1 MKIIDLQHILV
12 VFTLLFCAEGIAQFG
27 GGDLPIDE
35 KPKWYR
41 DADGDG
47 WGVTNNMIESYHQP
61 SGYVFK
67 NGDCNDNNASIY
79 PKDYYRDKDGDGF
92 GTGSRVILCNPSG
105 YVTRGGDCNDNDAAI
120 NPNTT
125 WYLDEDLDNFGGTTI
140 HRGCIPPGGG
150 SLDGIYLRVGGDC
163 NDSNALIHPNTI
175 WYRDSD
181 GDGWG
186 NPAVTKKQCR
196 QPSGYVRNDDDYNDN
211 SIIITNIAPRN
222 FYRDAD
228 GDGYGNPGNKT
239 YRSVK
244 PSGYVTNASDCNDS
258 NAGLNP
264 NTMWYRDADADGWG
278 NKSITKKQ
286 CAQPH
291 GYVRNDDDY
300 NDNSI
305 IITNIAPRNFY
316 RDADGDTYGNPSVKT
331 YRSVQPSGYVTNS
344 YDCNDDNAAIHL
356 NTTWYLDADGDG
368 WGTNNPFDVKTQCA
382 QPSNYVLNNE
392 DHDDTNALVTNIPP
406 NYYYRD
412 SDGDGW
418 GDSGSRTYRSHRPN
432 GYIITGNDCDDTDAS
447 LNPNTRWYEDA
458 DGDGWGNNSVSKMQC
473 TRPDGFIVYV
483 RNNNDYDDSTNLI
496 THIPP
501 KNFYKDE
508 DNDTFGN
515 PNIKV
520 YRSVAPTGY
529 VDKGNDCDD
538 TKQEINPNTVWYK
551 NSDGDGFASTTK
563 TQCTNPGSGYSLT
576 VKPLGDC
583 NDDNPEIHP
592 DTVWFKDKDEDGFA
606 STTKTQCTNPGSG
619 YSLTV
624 KPLGDCNDN
633 NPAIYPNTV
642 WYDDS
647 DGDGFGDPNITQQS
661 CTQPIGYVL
670 DNTDQCL
677 GEFGQYSGCIIPPY
691 IEASLSNE
699 NYVFTRVF
707 QKEMTTATGIALR
720 EDVIESVTYYDGL
733 GRPKQQRAIAASPDL
748 GDIVTHITYDAYGRQ
763 DKQYLPFVSSNN
775 GSYQTVNVTN
785 NINSYYLNKYVT
797 DFPGITNPSE
807 VNAYSQSIF
816 EASPLNRVL
825 ERGAPGK
832 DWKVDTLSNT
842 DHTIKFD
849 WTTNTALDSIAN
861 FDVNFEAGDT
871 KKPVLFQNGF
881 YTANQL
887 YVSITKDENWDPNQT
902 HSDDHTT
909 KEYKDKLGRVVLKRA
924 YNDGIEHDTYYVHD
938 SFGNLT
944 YVIPPKVKIADGVS
958 ATELAELCYQY
969 KYDYRN
975 RLIEKKIPGKGDANT
990 FESIVYNKLDQP
1002 IMTQD
1007 PNQKVKGEWLF
1018 TKYDAF
1024 GRVAYTG
1031 KITILNKTRDE
1042 IQAEATGYTG
1052 ELWVQRSNAVMIG
1065 DVTIYYNDGGYPK
1078 ALNAEVLTINYY
1090 DDYDFLASEGT
1101 FFNNP
1106 ITVYGEPIT
1115 DRTKS
1120 LATGTKVKT
1129 LDTSYWTTTVSYYD
1143 KKARS
1148 IYAAS
1153 RNEYLNTTDIIE
1165 TKLDFV
1171 GKVEK
1176 TKTTHKKGSNAAIVT
1191 EDVFEYDHMG
1201 RLTSQTQKIGNQD
1214 TEQIVANEYDELGQ
1228 LVSKNVGGLAPSTE
1242 ATRSAGLQTID
1253 YTYNIRGWLK
1263 GINDI
1268 NTIGNDLFTFKID
1281 YNTGANPLYNG
1292 NISKTSWQTANDNIT
1307 RSYDYTYDALNRIL
1321 TATSNN
1327 NRYNVS
1333 GIQYDKM
1340 GNIESLTR
1348 NGWQNTSSYT
1358 SMDVLAYNYDD
1369 GNKLRKVTDTGN
1381 DHYGFKDGVNTN
1393 DDFAY
1398 DENGNMIVDQN
1409 KGISSITYNH
1419 LNLPEAVSISNSE
1432 GTGTISYIYDA
1443 TGAKQ
1448 KKIVIEGSSITT
1460 EYAGKYVYENS
1471 SLKQISHPEGYL
1483 ESNGSGGYQY
1493 VYQLKDIWGNTRI
1506 TYADDNN
1513 NGSVSTSEIRR
1524 EQNYYPFGLQHK
1536 GYNIGSY
1543 GVKNNL
1549 KTYQGQEFTED
1560 FGLNTHEWR
1569 YRVSDPAT
1577 GRFWQIDPLAE
1588 DYMYNSTYA
1597 FQENKMG
1604 MGVELEGLELAKFD
1618 TPLYDPVL
1626 RNSTPAQVKHV
1637 RKNQISAAVNGT
1649 LLVAATIS
1657 PVPGDEVFVAGLLMK
1672 TAAATID
1679 VASQVAAGGDVDLVG
1694 PLMNFA
1700 PLGPLTK
1707 QAADALVDVE
1717 TDGTV
1722 RTPFFSTNGEEVKS
1736 TSEVVIDFAIDRVS
1750 NNAQAKI
1757 PKEVTSSAVGE
1768 VVAEGVTNAAENIV
1782 GEVVKREEII
1792 TTNNGSN

>member
-12 VFTLLFCAEGIAQFG
+12 VFTLLFCVEGIAQLDG
-27 GGDLPIDE
+27 GGGTLYFRDRDNDGFGNDSDTRVSPTPISGYVITPGDLNDSDQYITNVP
-35 KPKWYR
+35 PKYFYKDGDGDSWGNASIKVYRSYGPSDYVDRSGDCNDSDPGLNPNTVWYR
-41 DADGDG
+41 DGDGDS
-47 WGVTNNMIESYHQP
+47 WGNANVTKRQCSQPSGYIRRAGDYNDGTANITNIVPRTFYRDQDGDTFGNPNNSVYYSYQP
-61 SGYVFK
+61 SGYVT
-67 NGDCNDNNASIY
+67 NSQDCNDW
-79 PKDYYRDKDGDGF
+79 
-92 GTGSRVILCNPSG
+92 
-105 YVTRGGDCNDNDAAI
+105 DAEA
-120 NPNTT
+120 T
-125 WYLDEDLDNFGGTTI
+125 
-140 HRGCIPPGGG
+140 
-150 SLDGIYLRVGGDC
+150 
-163 NDSNALIHPNTI
+163 PNTI
-175 WYRDSD
+175 WYYD
-181 GDGWG
+181 GDKDGYG
-186 NPAVTKKQCR
+186 HNQLLSNGTIPPAIHQCN
-196 QPSGYVRNDDDYNDN
+196 QPEGYVANKDDYHDGDKF
-211 SIIITNIAPRN
+211 ITNVAPRN

-228 GDGYGNPGNKT
+228 KDTFGT
-239 YRSVK
+239 AAIQFYRSF
-244 PSGYVTNASDCNDS
+244 PPDDEYSYVTNASDCNDGS
-258 NAGLNP
+258 AAIHP
-264 NTMWYRDADADGWG
+264 NTVWYKDGDNDSWGDASITQQQCAKPLGFILRAGDYNDEDELITNIAPSYFYRDADNDTYGDP
-278 NKSITKKQ
+278 NTQTYRSFPPVDQ
-286 CAQPH
+286 YS
-291 GYVRNDDDY
+291 YVRNGDDY
-300 NDNSI
+300 NDEDEF
-305 IITNIAPRNFY
+305 ITNIAPRYFY
-316 RDADGDTYGNPSVKT
+316 RDADNDTYG
-331 YRSVQPSGYVTNS
+331 
-344 YDCNDDNAAIHL
+344 
-356 NTTWYLDADGDG
+356 
-368 WGTNNPFDVKTQCA
+368 
-382 QPSNYVLNNE
+382 
-392 DHDDTNALVTNIPP
+392 
-406 NYYYRD
+406 
-412 SDGDGW
+412 
-418 GDSGSRTYRSHRPN
+418 
-432 GYIITGNDCDDTDAS
+432 
-447 LNPNTRWYEDA
+447 
-458 DGDGWGNNSVSKMQC
+458 
-473 TRPDGFIVYV
+473 
-483 RNNNDYDDSTNLI
+483 
-496 THIPP
+496 
-501 KNFYKDE
+501 
-508 DNDTFGN
+508 
-515 PNIKV
+515 
-520 YRSVAPTGY
+520 
-529 VDKGNDCDD
+529 
-538 TKQEINPNTVWYK
+538 
-551 NSDGDGFASTTK
+551 
-563 TQCTNPGSGYSLT
+563 
-576 VKPLGDC
+576 
-583 NDDNPEIHP
+583 
-592 DTVWFKDKDEDGFA
+592 
-606 STTKTQCTNPGSG
+606 
-619 YSLTV
+619 
-624 KPLGDCNDN
+624 
-633 NPAIYPNTV
+633 
-642 WYDDS
+642 
-647 DGDGFGDPNITQQS
+647 DPNDRVYHSI
-661 CTQPIGYVL
+661 QPIGYVL

-748 GDIVTHITYDAYGRQ
+748 GDIVTHIQYDAYGRQ
-763 DKQYLPFVSSNN
+763 DKQYLPYVSSNN

-785 NINSYYLNKYVT
+785 DINSYYLNKYVT
-797 DFPGITNPSE
+797 DFPGITNPTQ

-909 KEYKDKLGRVVLKRA
+909 KEYKDKLGRVVLKRT
-924 YNDGIEHDTYYVHD
+924 YNNGIEHDTYYVHD

-944 YVIPPKVKIADGVS
+944 YVIPPKVTIADGVS

-1031 KITILNKTRDE
+1031 KITIPNKTREE

-1120 LATGTKVKT
+1120 LPTGTKVKT

-1143 KKARS
+1143 KKGRS

-1153 RNEYLNTTDIIE
+1153 SNEYLNTTDIIE

-1176 TKTTHKKGSNAAIVT
+1176 TKTTHKKGSKAAIVT
-1191 EDVFEYDHMG
+1191 KDVFEYDHMG

-1321 TATSNN
+1321 KATSNN

-1358 SMDVLAYNYDD
+1358 NMDILAYNYDD

-1381 DHYGFKDGVNTN
+1381 DHYGFKDGTNTN

-1409 KGISSITYNH
+1409 KGISSIIYNH
-1419 LNLPEAVSISNSE
+1419 LNLPETVSISNSE

-1448 KKIVIEGSSITT
+1448 KKIVTEGSSNIST
-1460 EYAGKYVYENS
+1460 EYAGNYIYKNGNLEFFEHSEGIVEKEADGYKYVY
-1471 SLKQISHPEGYL
+1471 QF
-1483 ESNGSGGYQY
+1483 
-1493 VYQLKDIWGNTRI
+1493 KDHLDNIRLSYKDANKDGTI
-1506 TYADDNN
+1506 TQD
-1513 NGSVSTSEIRR
+1513 EIVQ
-1524 EQNYYPFGLQHK
+1524 EKHYYPFGLQHQ
-1536 GYNIGSY
+1536 Y
-1543 GVKNNL
+1543 G
-1549 KTYQGQEFTED
+1549 G
-1560 FGLNTHEWR
+1560 
-1569 YRVSDPAT
+1569 SDPRSAIN
-1577 GRFWQIDPLAE
+1577 GRNHNYGFGNKEEQDELGLGWIDITARNYDPALGRWMNLDPLAE
-1588 DYMYNSTYA
+1588 KYNEYSPYNYVVNNPLLFIDPDGKDPINPQTGRPYKIDLWNHAPIFGSIDYNKSNRDNTLYERANRTLFGIPGLTLPRQRDSFDGSWGEGVKTIRHRTLSSNEISDNASNFIRNEFGVNSKDRISAPGAPVDNIWSKASDSGSYSFFAPSYSENEIRVDYDNIQAINVEDNFITSIVDLKKNDQGSYDVSSLTT
-1597 FQENKMG
+1597 FSVEKGETKKREVKTFFGLFTKTEKYRELSVQETTQN
-1604 MGVELEGLELAKFD
+1604 FD
-1618 TPLYDPVL
+1618 T
-1626 RNSTPAQVKHV
+1626 
-1637 RKNQISAAVNGT
+1637 G
-1649 LLVAATIS
+1649 
-1657 PVPGDEVFVAGLLMK
+1657 
-1672 TAAATID
+1672 
-1679 VASQVAAGGDVDLVG
+1679 
-1694 PLMNFA
+1694 
-1700 PLGPLTK
+1700 
-1707 QAADALVDVE
+1707 
-1717 TDGTV
+1717 
-1722 RTPFFSTNGEEVKS
+1722 
-1736 TSEVVIDFAIDRVS
+1736 TSETK
-1750 NNAQAKI
+1750 NY
-1757 PKEVTSSAVGE
+1757 
-1768 VVAEGVTNAAENIV
+1768 
-1782 GEVVKREEII
+1782 KREQII
-1792 TTNNGSN
+1792 K